1 MRAAAWVL
9 AAACAAPV
17 EAPLVAIAPPPPV
30 CVSEFMA
37 SNAGSVVIDGAAPDW
52 VELHNPGAE
61 DQSLDGWTLGDRVDE
76 DGPAVATG
84 QVVPAGGVL
93 VLVADD
99 VEAPGHLPFR
109 LSADG
114 EALRLVAPDGREDV
128 VVFPPMPSDFVRR
141 RLAPCCAE
149 AGCWRLE
156 PDATLGVL

>member
-1 MRAAAWVL
+1 MRAAAWVF

-76 DGPAVATG
+76 D
-84 QVVPAGGVL
+84 
-93 VLVADD
+93 
-99 VEAPGHLPFR
+99 
-109 LSADG
+109 
-114 EALRLVAPDGREDV
+114 V